1 MIDGA
6 SPPSIFE
13 RDSRKNENAERLM
26 TCCDFFSRA
35 SKNALDRYGKM
46 YHNTNGTI
54 NHKGERHEKE
64 ERAV

>member
-6 SPPSIFE
+6 SPPSFFE
-13 RDSRKNENAERLM
+13 RESRENENAERLM
-26 TCCDFFSRA
+26 TCCEFFSRA
-35 SKNALDRYGKM
+35 SKNALDSRGKM

-54 NHKGERHEKE
+54 NHKGERYEKE